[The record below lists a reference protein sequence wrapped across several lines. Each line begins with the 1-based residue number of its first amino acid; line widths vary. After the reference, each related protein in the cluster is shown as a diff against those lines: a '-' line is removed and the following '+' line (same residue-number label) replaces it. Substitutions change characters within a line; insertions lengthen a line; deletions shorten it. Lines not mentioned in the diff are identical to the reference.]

1 MSSSLSRE
9 LSLPSS
15 AALVISNMI
24 GAGIFTTTGF
34 LAGDLGRPL
43 LVLAIWIAGAAIALA
58 GCVCYAELGVNLP
71 CSGAEYAYLR
81 EAWGGSWGFLSGW
94 SSFFAGFSAPIAAG
108 VLAFSEYLG
117 QIFPSLSTTSS
128 LPRFHYLHAGRA
140 QLLSLGVIAGL
151 AAINILGLRL
161 AARLQNLLTVFKLIV
176 LGAFLVLAF
185 TVGHGSWQHFGMAT
199 ARSSPHAVATQF
211 AVSLI
216 FVMFAYSGWNAAA
229 YMTEEMKEP
238 RHTLPRA
245 LALGTALVALIYLA
259 LNVAFIYALPLGS
272 LRGVVAVGATA
283 AGHLFGS
290 RAGAFFSAI
299 MAVAL
304 LSCVSAMSLVGP
316 RVYYAMAQDG
326 CFPQSAAQ
334 LHPRWQTPARAIVYQ
349 AGAAAIMVLT
359 GTFEALIYYIGFTL
373 ILFGGMAVAGLLRLR
388 HRAGWL
394 RLRAVNWCYP
404 AIPVAFVAASAWMLL
419 WTMAVRPRNSLFG
432 LLTVGGGW
440 VWYRLH
446 LSKRANAAAALRK
459 QRVSSPS

>member
-9 LSLPSS
+9 LTLPSS
-15 AALVISNMI
+15 AALVIANMI

-43 LVLAIWIAGAAIALA
+43 LVLAIWVAGAAIALA

-71 CSGAEYAYLR
+71 RSGAEYAYLR

-94 SSFFAGFSAPIAAG
+94 SSFLAGFSAPIAAG

-117 QIFPSLSTTSS
+117 QIFPSLAASS
-128 LPRFHYLHAGRA
+128 SVSSFHYLHAGRA
-140 QLLSLGVIAGL
+140 QLLSLGVIASL
-151 AAINILGLRL
+151 ATINILGLRL
-161 AARLQNLLTVFKLIV
+161 AARLQNLLTAFKLV
-176 LGAFLVLAF
+176 ALGAFLVLAF
-185 TVGHGSWQHFGMAT
+185 TIGHGSWRHFDMAT

-245 LALGTALVALIYLA
+245 LALGTVLVALIYLA
-259 LNVAFIYALPLGS
+259 LNVTFIYALPLGS

-283 AGHLFGS
+283 ATHLFGS

-299 MAVAL
+299 MATAL
-304 LSCVSAMSLVGP
+304 FSSVTAMSLVGP

-326 CFPQSAAQ
+326 CFPRSAAQ
-334 LHPRWQTPARAIVYQ
+334 LHRRWRTPVRAIVYQ
-349 AGAAAIMVLT
+349 ACAAAVMVLT

-373 ILFGGMAVAGLLRLR
+373 ILFAGMAVAGLLRLR
-388 HRAGWL
+388 RRAGWL
-394 RLRAVNWCYP
+394 RLAAVNCCYP
-404 AIPVAFVAASAWMLL
+404 AVPIAFVAASAWILL
-419 WTMAVRPRNSLFG
+419 WTIAVRPRDSSLG
-432 LLTVGGGW
+432 LLTVAGGW
-440 VWYRLH
+440 LLYRLQV
-446 LSKRANAAAALRK
+446 SKRESAAAAAHK
-459 QRVSSPS
+459 QRVISAR